1 MRLAKCKHYTDLF
14 DEVKDCK
21 SYWKLVKSATCSK
34 STWPILGIRGADG
47 RIKTSDQGKAEI
59 LNEHFST
66 IDVNVTNELPV
77 FSQED
82 HFTHITRITPTVT
95 NIDLTYDGIAKGLSK
110 LKVDKACRPDRVAPK
125 LRKLAS
131 NALIP
136 YLMSVY
142 SSSASCNLVPD
153 TWKFANVSSLFK
165 SGDETDKLNY
175 RPISLLCI
183 PGKLMETAVAST
195 VTTHVTDHDLG
206 NIHQWAYKKGHST
219 ELLLVKMTED
229 WRRALDNLVVG
240 IVFVDF
246 LKAFDSIS
254 HHILLQKLQGLG
266 IAGDL
271 WCWIKDYLSNRSQV
285 TIVNGCSSASMPV
298 KFGVPQLF
306 SLFCNDLPDTVNEGD
321 GEIHMYADDTTLYV
335 IAYTRDIVATTL
347 NNILSQLYDW
357 CCRNS
362 LNPQPGKTEFMLLT

>member
-1 MRLAKCKHYTDLF
+1 
-14 DEVKDCK
+14 
-21 SYWKLVKSATCSK
+21 
-34 STWPILGIRGADG
+34 
-47 RIKTSDQGKAEI
+47 
-59 LNEHFST
+59 
-66 IDVNVTNELPV
+66 
-77 FSQED
+77 
-82 HFTHITRITPTVT
+82 
-95 NIDLTYDGIAKGLSK
+95 
-110 LKVDKACRPDRVAPK
+110 
-125 LRKLAS
+125 
-131 NALIP
+131 
-136 YLMSVY
+136 
-142 SSSASCNLVPD
+142 
-153 TWKFANVSSLFK
+153 
-165 SGDETDKLNY
+165 
-175 RPISLLCI
+175 
-183 PGKLMETAVAST
+183 
-195 VTTHVTDHDLG
+195 
-206 NIHQWAYKKGHST
+206 
-219 ELLLVKMTED
+219 MTED

-271 WCWIKDYLSNRSQV
+271 SCWIKYYLSNRSQV

-298 KFGVPQLF
+298 EFGVPQLF